1 LRAGDSQ
8 KPYNNLKAASENS
21 RHAAACTGM
30 FRAAGRSFFCLPPGP
45 ALVPARLGP
54 VKKVLAGWHNGVF
67 GDCLKKIMEGV
78 KMEFIERY
86 FDGYLDCCRCR
97 KKLDT
102 KTTTAYKADLE
113 QFFVHAGACKD
124 ISEKDMLNRYITF
137 LHGTYKCASAKRKIA
152 SVRAYYNY
160 LEDEGII
167 EFNPVRALR
176 TKFREERKLPKTLPF
191 RTVQDLL
198 DSVYGQ
204 YRDSPGPRLLRDIVV
219 IELLFATGARVSEL
233 CGLKDGDINVKT
245 GEICI
250 FGKGARERIAW
261 VCNPEVLAILSEYRQ
276 AFGTD
281 IESTGCFFVN
291 RLHGRLSE
299 QSVRHMLDKRAKA
312 AEIPQRVTPHK
323 FRHTFATML
332 LEEGV
337 DIRYI
342 QKMLGHASIRTTEI
356 YTHVALQKQKEI
368 LALKHPRNRMSYSR

>member
-1 LRAGDSQ
+1 MESI
-8 KPYNNLKAASENS
+8 
-21 RHAAACTGM
+21 
-30 FRAAGRSFFCLPPGP
+30 
-45 ALVPARLGP
+45 
-54 VKKVLAGWHNGVF
+54 KKHFN
-67 GDCLKKIMEGV
+67 
-78 KMEFIERY
+78 
-86 FDGYLDCCRCR
+86 GYLDCCRHR
-97 KKLDT
+97 KRLDA
-102 KTTTAYKADLE
+102 KTTAAYKADLE
-113 QFFVHAGACKD
+113 QFFVHAESCKD
-124 ISEKDMLNRYITF
+124 ISEKDMLNRYIAF

-160 LEDEGII
+160 LEDEDII

-191 RTVQDLL
+191 QTVRDLL

-204 YRDSPGPRLLRDIVV
+204 YKDSPVPRLLRDIVV

-233 CGLKDGDINVKT
+233 CGLKDGDIDVKT
-245 GEICI
+245 GEISI

-261 VCNPEVLAILSEYRQ
+261 VCNPEVLAMLSEYRQ
-276 AFGTD
+276 TFGAD

-291 RLHGRLSE
+291 RLHRRLSE
-299 QSVRHMLDKRAKA
+299 QSVRHMLDSRAKT
-312 AEIPQRVTPHK
+312 AEIPQRVTPHL
-323 FRHTFATML
+323 FRHTFASML

-368 LALKHPRNRMSYSR
+368 LTLKHPRNRMSYSG